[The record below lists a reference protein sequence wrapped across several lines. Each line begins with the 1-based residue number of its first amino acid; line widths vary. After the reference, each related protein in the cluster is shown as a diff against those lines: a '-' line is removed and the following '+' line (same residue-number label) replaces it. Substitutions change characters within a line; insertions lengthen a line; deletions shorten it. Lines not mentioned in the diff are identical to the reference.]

1 MWLGKRHEVA
11 DSPSNDMAAAVEI
24 AVTLLCG
31 TEHLGD
37 IAGNG
42 GLFGNDSNDGQ
53 MSFYFSGRQ
62 E

>member
-31 TEHLGD
+31 TEYLGD

-42 GLFGNDSNDGQ
+42 GFFGNDSND
-53 MSFYFSGRQ
+53 RQ
-62 E
+62 TELLF